1 MNFNMKNIKAAVLD
15 RMWRILMRI
24 LPDKPYLKLRYL
36 VVFKHRLNL
45 ENPQTL
51 SEKIQWLKLYGCRPE
66 YTMMVDK
73 VLVKNYVRSVIGDE
87 YVIPTLKVWSNP
99 EDIDFE
105 SLPDK
110 FVIKANHNSN
120 GIFICRDKSS
130 FDRNAA
136 VEGLK
141 KQLEQDYFLEGRE
154 TAYKGMEKKV
164 FAETYMEDSRTGEL
178 RDYKFF
184 CFDGEVKF
192 LFIATGR
199 QKYAE
204 PYFDFFDA
212 DFNHLELRQGHPNAP
227 VTPSRPV
234 TFDLMKELAAKL
246 SKGIPF
252 VRVDFYEVD
261 GKVYFGEMT
270 FYHFNGFMPFVPGSW
285 DKTFGQWLTLP
296 DKTV

>member
-1 MNFNMKNIKAAVLD
+1 MKSKIFDIIWRVL
-15 RMWRILMRI
+15 MHI
-24 LPDKPYLKLRYL
+24 LPDKPYLKLRYR
-36 VVFKHRLNL
+36 VIFKRGLNL
-45 ENPQTL
+45 DNPETL

-73 VLVKNYVRSVIGDE
+73 VAVKDFVAKTIGPQ
-87 YVIPTLKVWSNP
+87 YLILTLGVWDNP
-99 EDIDFE
+99 EDIDFD
-105 SLPDK
+105 SLPER
-110 FVIKANHNSN
+110 FVLKANHNSN
-120 GIFICRDKSS
+120 GIHICKDKSV
-130 FDRNAA
+130 FDKSAA
-136 VEGLK
+136 VEDLK
-141 KQLEQDYFLEGRE
+141 KQLSRDYFLEGRE
-154 TAYKGMEKKV
+154 NSYRGMKKKV
-164 FAETYMEDSRTGEL
+164 LAEAYMEDTAAGEL
-178 RDYKFF
+178 IDYKLF